1 MKSEHVLKTVRLT
14 EKSNKLSSELGQY
27 TFEVDPAATKHTVA
41 AAVERAF
48 KVTVRRVN
56 IQNYAGKN
64 KRSRQGQPS
73 VTSDF
78 KKAIVTL
85 KTGDKIELV

>member
-14 EKSNKLSSELGQY
+14 EKANKLSSELGQY
-27 TFEVDPAATKHTVA
+27 TFEVDAAATKHSVA
-41 AAVERAF
+41 GAVERAF

-56 IQNYAGKN
+56 LMNYAGKN
-64 KRSRQGQPS
+64 KKSRQGKPS
-73 VTSDF
+73 VTSDY

-85 KTGDKIELV
+85 KAGDKIELV